1 MERDTFR
8 QRLRHLWQSE
18 VGLIGT
24 GAAIAIAAGAAAAQ
38 GIHGTRT
45 ASKQNKEAI
54 RASEASDLR
63 ASALESRRVEEERRA
78 LDVQLAEQRREREEQ
93 LKYDREEAA
102 RKERQYNEAAARDQA
117 RWQDYLRINEP
128 MWRQGAGVLGS
139 LYDIAG
145 AGPAPAFSM
154 PTQPPP
160 APMGGAPASSGG
172 SSAPSSLMTLGQR
185 PGVSSTM
192 PVRAGGRTFP
202 TMPTPNS
209 GGQSLQ
215 DFMSLA
221 QLASRMPKA
230 AYTGDVNL
238 SSQAMG

>member
-1 MERDTFR
+1 MPWYAYAAMAGISA
-8 QRLRHLWQSE
+8 LQS
-18 VGLIGT
+18 
-24 GAAIAIAAGAAAAQ
+24 
-38 GIHGTRT
+38 IHGTRA
-45 ASKQNKEAI
+45 ASKQNKKAIEASERSDV
-54 RASEASDLR
+54 RASELD
-63 ASALESRRVEEERRA
+63 SRRADQEQRA
-78 LDVQLAEQRREREEQ
+78 LDLTLAERKAEREEQ

-145 AGPAPAFSM
+145 AGPAPAFQM

-215 DFMSLA
+215 DLMSLA